1 MRFDV
6 PARTATV
13 RRMSVTFPEQWAS
26 VNALL
31 AHDWLTGM
39 RGGERCLE
47 WLCLGFPDA
56 PICTLVCEKEAV
68 SETLQRHRIVA
79 SPLQRL
85 PFGRSRFRM
94 LLPFFPALIE
104 RIRAPQADLLISTSH
119 CVAKGLI
126 PPTGARH
133 LCYCFTPMRYAL
145 FYEEY
150 FGRNPAK
157 RRVVKPMLDRLQR
170 WDRAASARVDRFVA
184 ISQHVRD
191 RIRRLYDRDAD
202 VVYPPVDIERYTP
215 GAERA
220 GDFDLIVSALVP
232 YKRIDLAV
240 RAYSRHGF
248 PLTVVG
254 TGSEFQRLRAD
265 ASSNVTFLGWRSDE
279 EITELYRNCRFLVFP
294 GEEDF
299 GIVPLEAQACGTP
312 VLAYARGGALETL
325 VPGETAEFFENQTE
339 AALIE
344 AIEKAAARTWDRDR
358 IRANAERFAPQQ
370 FIDGL
375 ATSIQACLSA

>member
-1 MRFDV
+1 MK
-6 PARTATV
+6 T
-13 RRMSVTFPEQWAS
+13 
-26 VNALL
+26 LL
-31 AHDWLTGM
+31 VHDWLTGM

-47 WLCLGFPDA
+47 WLCEGFPEA
-56 PICTLVCEKEAV
+56 PICTLVCEKDAL
-68 SETLQRHRIVA
+68 SETIRRHRIVPSA
-79 SPLQRL
+79 LQRL
-85 PFGRSRFRM
+85 PFGRRRFRM
-94 LLPFFPALIE
+94 LLPLFPALIE
-104 RIRAPQADLLISTSH
+104 RIRAPEAEWVISTSH

-126 PPTGARH
+126 PPPGARH

-150 FGRNPAK
+150 FGRSPAK
-157 RRVVKPMLDRLQR
+157 KRVVKPMLDRLQR
-170 WDRAASARVDRFVA
+170 WDRAASVRVDRFVA
-184 ISQHVRD
+184 ISEHVRD
-191 RIRRLYDRDAD
+191 RIRKLYDRDAD

-215 GAERA
+215 GADRR

-240 RAYSRHGF
+240 RAYSRLGF

-254 TGSEFQRLRAD
+254 TGSEFKRLRSEAGP
-265 ASSNVTFLGWRSDE
+265 NITFSGWQADE
-279 EITELYRNCRFLVFP
+279 EIAALYRNCRFLVFP

-325 VPGETAEFFENQTE
+325 VAGETAEFFQNQTE

-344 AIEKAAARTWDRDR
+344 AVERAAARSWDRAR

-370 FIDGL
+370 FIDGI
-375 ATSIQACLSA
+375 ATSIVACRAC